1 MRWAALSIPV
11 DVANYYAKTLG
22 LPVARTEDL
31 AKIEAL
37 RATNMGKLQA
47 QIDKD
52 KKAISYGL
60 SVSDLSPLT
69 DQEKLQKTMQE
80 LERGVAGGD
89 SSAVQAAAQAAL
101 GFGRNLYASGQDCNG
116 LYDQMTGLVDG
127 MKVGD
132 RDKDGTS
139 KGQLADTIEALP
151 DNFARAV
158 FDLVVDKNGQAATTA
173 AVQQSNALLAQ
184 VVGRLDRLEA
194 VTTQGVRA
202 SSSSVLRASLNR

>member
-1 MRWAALSIPV
+1 
-11 DVANYYAKTLG
+11 
-22 LPVARTEDL
+22 
-31 AKIEAL
+31 
-37 RATNMGKLQA
+37 MGKLQA

-80 LERGVAGGD
+80 LERAVSGGD
-89 SSAVQAAAQAAL
+89 SSAAQAAAQAAL
-101 GFGRNLYASGQDCNG
+101 GFGRNLYASGQDYNS
-116 LYDQMTGLVDG
+116 LYGQVTGLIDG

-132 RDKDGTS
+132 LDKG
-139 KGQLADTIEALP
+139 GVGMGELADTIEALP

-158 FDLVVDKNGQAATTA
+158 FDLVVDNKAQAATTA

-184 VVGRLDRLEA
+184 VVDRLDRLEA

-202 SSSSVLRASLNR
+202 SGSSALRASLNR

>member
-1 MRWAALSIPV
+1 M
-11 DVANYYAKTLG
+11 
-22 LPVARTEDL
+22 
-31 AKIEAL
+31 
-37 RATNMGKLQA
+37 RATNLGKLQA

-60 SVSDLSPLT
+60 SVSHLSPLT
-69 DQEKLQKTMQE
+69 DQEKLQKNMQE

-89 SSAVQAAAQAAL
+89 SSAAQAAAQAAL
-101 GFGRNLYASGQDCNG
+101 GFDRNLYASDQDYNG

-139 KGQLADTIEALP
+139 NGQLADTIEAMS

-158 FDLVVDKNGQAATTA
+158 FDLVADNNAQAATTA
-173 AVQQSNALLAQ
+173 AVQQRDALLAQ
-184 VVGRLDRLEA
+184 VVDRLDRLEA
-194 VTTQGVRA
+194 VVTQGVRA
-202 SSSSVLRASLNR
+202 VAH